1 MNKLTILLACLTAC
15 LFFSCGKKKA
25 QDALGESG
33 RTKRTERLLAHLS
46 STASR
51 GFLFGQQDAT
61 LSAEGSTHID
71 SVKPDVQD
79 VCGDSPALVGFE
91 MGGIEKDGSANVF
104 STPFSAIRREIVAQ
118 FDRAGVV
125 SLSWQCAAPSGGASP
140 ASVMEGGELHDEF
153 IERVDKTADFIASL
167 VTPYGVTVPV
177 IFRPWQDN
185 GETRQWWNKCTK
197 EQYLSLW
204 QMTAE
209 RFRKKGVTNVLF
221 AYSPCANDAA
231 SEAEY
236 LDRYPGDE
244 TVDILGINA
253 YCHAQEGDTT
263 ALKAFADRLD
273 KNLRML
279 SEIGKKKGK
288 PIALTETGYRGI
300 KSDDWWTHTL
310 LPAVGKYPVSYV
322 MLWRTSPGEADN
334 YYVPFPGQ
342 RSAEDF
348 VTFYNAP
355 KTLFLHDVNGIY
367 I

>member
-1 MNKLTILLACLTAC
+1 MACLMAC

-25 QDALGESG
+25 NDPLGDNG
-33 RTKRTERLLAHLS
+33 RTKRTENLLAHLS
-46 STASR
+46 SNASR

-61 LSAEGSTHID
+61 VCSEGSMGSD
-71 SVKPDVQD
+71 SVKSDVKA

-91 MGGIEKDGSANVF
+91 IGGIEKDGSANVF

-118 FDRAGVV
+118 FDKAGVV
-125 SLSWQCAAPSGGASP
+125 TVSWQCAAPSG
-140 ASVMEGGELHDEF
+140 HDEL
-153 IERVDKTADFIASL
+153 IERIDKVADFIASL

-185 GETRQWWNKCTK
+185 GEKKQWWNKCSK
-197 EQYLSLW
+197 EQYLALW
-204 QMTAE
+204 KMTTE
-209 RFRKKGVTNVLF
+209 RFKEKGVTNALF

-253 YCHAQEGDTT
+253 YCHAAEGDTT
-263 ALKAFADRLD
+263 ALAAFTQHLS

-288 PIALTETGYRGI
+288 LIALTETGYRGI

-310 LPAVGKYPVSYV
+310 LPAVEKYPVSYI
-322 MLWRTSPGEADN
+322 MLWRTSLGEADN

-348 VTFYNAP
+348 VMFYNSP